1 MKMDTLAFDNLLRH
15 CSHPQRRILFGVL
28 VEQQRPL
35 TMHDLTRT
43 VVKHNHHQPLSE
55 VSGPELERIRIPL
68 LHNDIPK
75 FEADGF
81 VEFEADRQLVEPT
94 AQLEAYQSLI
104 STIVAE
110 DPNLDPPIG
119 L

>member
-1 MKMDTLAFDNLLRH
+1 MNTDTLAFDNLLRH

-28 VEQQRPL
+28 GEQQRPL

-43 VVKHNHHQPLSE
+43 IVKHNHPQPLSE
-55 VSGPELERIRIPL
+55 VSGPELERIQIPL

-81 VEFEADRQLVEPT
+81 VEYEAERQLVDPT
-94 AQLEAYQSLI
+94 EQLEQYQPVI
-104 STIVAE
+104 STIIE
-110 DPNLDPPIG
+110 KDPNLELPVG